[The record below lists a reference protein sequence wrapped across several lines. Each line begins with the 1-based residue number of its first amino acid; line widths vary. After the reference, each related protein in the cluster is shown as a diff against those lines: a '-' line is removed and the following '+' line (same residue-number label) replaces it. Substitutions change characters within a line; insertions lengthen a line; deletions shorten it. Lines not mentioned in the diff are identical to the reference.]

1 MLAFCTYLGKSGCLL
16 RLHDS
21 LLGWS
26 DAGDC
31 GAQLLLA
38 GVHALLWPRGYR
50 AKTSRLQHSSFFSK
64 MRFPRRW
71 LATFVLKRTLQLNHT
86 LSLSLSLSLSI
97 SRRQCYFILPDPIEF
112 NNFGYCLPE
121 RKPKNKPKIT
131 NDDEREV
138 CVKDLFSSC
147 RLSKSVRFSVFKFRS
162 RRRRRSDYFAVVVV
176 QKESR
181 EGTWDCAAKCADI
194 SAGACTLFS
203 LLIFGVWVSSLFSVF
218 SLSSLCLSLLQK
230 KTEKQCEN
238 LNSFS

>member
-50 AKTSRLQHSSFFSK
+50 AKTSRLQHSSFKNAFSAAMACNFCFEK
-64 MRFPRRW
+64 N
-71 LATFVLKRTLQLNHT
+71 ASAQSHT
-86 LSLSLSLSLSI
+86 LSLSLSLSI

>member
-1 MLAFCTYLGKSGCLL
+1 MTLAIVVLSFSLLAFTPSCGLGAIGRKRVVFNILL
-16 RLHDS
+16 
-21 LLGWS
+21 
-26 DAGDC
+26 
-31 GAQLLLA
+31 
-38 GVHALLWPRGYR
+38 
-50 AKTSRLQHSSFFSK
+50 SK